1 MRPIFTFACIVASA
15 EQDLCHNYG
24 MGGKAKVGDA
34 PASMLMRALL
44 PLMAL
49 IAGGLVLAVPET
61 STPVA
66 RAATVSAPSGDSDGA
81 CTQTV
86 SSTTGVSVARSGF
99 TCTVTFVN
107 GWSLSNTWTVPSGIR
122 SFSFVATASAGGSST
137 AADGA
142 GGRVTGSL
150 DLSSVSNP
158 SLFIG
163 VGGARVAADIR
174 LGSTATADR
183 IVVAGAGG
191 SCGRDG
197 EASGSGACGSSR
209 SNGNGAGGDGGGNQ
223 TGDSPSRTV
232 NGMGAYSG
240 YTISGSEAGGGGTS
254 AGGSAG
260 GGSSGGQCGANAAAA
275 AGTLESGGGGGNATG
290 SWSCGRGGSG
300 GNGYYG
306 GGGGGGN
313 SSATTDFQPGGGGGG
328 GSSWTSSTYVPASG
342 LVYARGSNSST
353 SGSVALS
360 YVLAASSVSMQPSG
374 GPVGDAFATQPAVT
388 LTSGGGA
395 APAGVVVT
403 AALSTSPTP
412 SGLQNTPTLAGT
424 LTATTVSG
432 GVATF
437 NDLKI
442 NGPTGSYTLSFS
454 ATGYPSVTSGSFT
467 LTVGTGSALKVS
479 TQPTGGTSGG
489 VVTGSPAARVV
500 DAGGNSVTSH
510 PTTAVTVTSST
521 GTIGGTTTANTSSG
535 VATFTAATLA
545 GLVSTS
551 HTLTFSAPGLG
562 SVTSSTFSIT
572 VGVAA
577 GLAIQTQ
584 PGNATGIGAALATGP
599 VVRVVDSAG
608 NVRTSDSSTL
618 VTATIASGSSSASLS
633 SNTRTTSLGSA
644 NFTGLTVNGAGGSFT
659 LTFSAP
665 GLASVTSSTFGVG
678 VAGSGACAQTFSN
691 TSFVTVTGPVAGV
704 CTITFDW
711 GVIPRIWT
719 VPSGG
724 LSNVSFTI
732 RGGAGG
738 GATSGSR
745 VENRGAEFSG
755 TIASLNGGEPVYVY
769 VAQKGHCLSSGTAV
783 WGGSWGGG
791 GAGNNGAC
799 AGGGSTD
806 IRIGG
811 ITAGFKKIVA
821 GGGGGASGCS
831 LPCYHGQDASATGAG
846 PRGSWFSETTCWGRD
861 GTSHNPNL
869 GDEWSSG
876 TGGNAMSCRNAS
888 SGGGGYHG
896 GGSGSNQGGGNNGGD
911 GGRGSSFI
919 QSGFAVAATT
929 SAWTGTGAD
938 TGTGGNNTF
947 SMYTNHANDG
957 QLVLSFSTSSNTVSR
972 QPSGGQ
978 VGAVLGT
985 QPTVTLESGGS
996 VAAGVTVT
1004 AALAT
1009 SPTPSGVQNTPALA
1023 GTLTAITD
1031 NNGVATFTNL
1041 AINGPTGAYTLSFSA
1056 TGYPTATSNSIT
1068 MTAGAASAL
1077 KVSTQPTGG
1086 TSGGVVTGSPA
1097 VTVVDA
1103 GGNAVTSHP
1112 AVSVTVSS
1120 STGTVGGTLSAT
1132 TSSGVATFTAAT
1144 LTGLVS
1150 TNHSLT
1156 FTSTGLGSV
1165 TSSTFTIT
1173 VGAAAALSIQTQPG
1187 NATAIGSALGTQPVV
1202 RVVDSAGNVRTS
1214 DSSTLVTAS
1223 IATGSSFGSLSSN
1236 TATAASGAATFSGLR
1251 VNGAGG
1257 SFTLT
1262 FSATGLASV
1271 TSSSFTVALTSQTV
1285 TFGALTGKTFGA
1297 APFGISASTT
1307 SSLVIA
1313 FSSTTPAVCSVT
1325 GNTTA
1330 TAGSTGAVVTV
1341 LGAGTCTIAAD
1352 QAGNHQF
1359 LPATRQTQSFSVAQA
1374 AQATLT
1380 LTNSFSVTY
1389 GGTLTL
1395 STSGGSGTGAVSYAL
1410 VGGAGSAQCVLNPTT
1425 GAMTFGAA
1433 GTCSVRATK
1442 ADDTNYTSVQ
1452 STTRVV
1458 TVARAAQSTSIT
1470 SAVPSRPLP
1479 GGTYAVTA
1487 TASSGLTP
1495 VLALMAG
1502 AGTVCSLSG
1511 STVSFL
1517 ATGTCV
1523 VLATQAGNTNYLP
1536 ADPEDMQTI
1545 MVGSLNQNITFAQP
1559 STMEFGD
1566 PDAVLSVS
1574 ASSGLSVT
1582 LFSRTTSVCT
1592 MSGNIVSI
1600 VAVGDCE
1607 ITASQSGDSRYAAAS
1622 SETRVFQIVA
1632 VVANAPVI
1640 RSASASSGALT
1651 IGFMP
1656 PSFDGG
1662 ATVTGYRLVG
1672 TPTSGGTTVTDEACV
1687 SSPCVING
1695 LQNGTEYTVTVAAIN
1710 AAGVGSTSS
1719 PSPALTPVTNA
1730 MAVQSLV
1737 SVPGDTT
1744 LTISWSTPADL
1755 GGGTFTRYEV
1765 RIRESGQSWPLAS
1778 TQNVTSQS
1786 TTSLPLTGLSNGTEY
1801 EVQVVTI
1808 TSANSESFEG
1818 NTAVVVAIP
1827 RRVPTAPRDMG
1838 VARTSPTGA
1847 LVSWS
1852 APLSNGGAPVT
1863 SYVVSFSDGASC
1875 GTVTINP
1882 TTLAGSCTA
1891 TGLRLGTSFSVS
1903 VTAVNVAGSSPAATT
1918 SYSTPT
1924 FPVTLPSPPAQPPC
1938 ATCTRDDD
1946 GNELPGA
1953 PVTTPVGQKPGTVTL
1968 TDGVVTVVLSGA
1980 SGTEAVVNSDGQL
1993 EFSLGGKLS
2002 AAGSG
2007 VLATTS
2013 MATWWNRT
2021 ATNTGVAN
2029 QSGVATV
2036 EITPPSGTTA
2046 GVASVRVDAVSST
2059 GAHRAFYFAVKVVGG
2074 AGASNAGGT
2083 TGGTSVDDPF
2093 DVTEPRTPPSGTT
2106 FDPESGETEILSPS
2120 GEVTVPTTTTTS
2132 NGIRIESDGMV
2143 ATITAGSGTSM
2154 KRNSAG
2160 ALVIE
2165 GTGKLRIVQSGLKPG
2180 SSVVVWLRPAM
2191 TRLAL
2196 EKVRSNGKVDFFVT
2210 LPAGVS
2216 PGDHRLQVDMVMA
2229 DGRPVSMA
2237 VGFTLSANRMP
2248 VAGSN
2253 TMGGLALSLLMVL
2266 AGLAV
2271 LAGRRRVRP
2280 FA

>member
-1 MRPIFTFACIVASA
+1 MNDAAAS
-15 EQDLCHNYG
+15 
-24 MGGKAKVGDA
+24 V
-34 PASMLMRALL
+34 LMRALL

-49 IAGGLVLAVPET
+49 IAGGLVLAVPERSIPT
-61 STPVA
+61 A
-66 RAATVSAPSGDSDGA
+66 RAATVSAPSGDADGA

-107 GWSLSNTWTVPSGIR
+107 GWSLSNTWTLPSGIR
-122 SFSFVATASAGGSST
+122 SFSFVATASAGGT
-137 AADGA
+137 TNIADGA
-142 GGRVTGSL
+142 GGRVSGSL
-150 DLSSVSNP
+150 DLSAVSNP

-163 VGGARVAADIR
+163 VGGGRVAADIR
-174 LGSTATADR
+174 LGSTAATDR

-191 SCGRDG
+191 SCGSDG
-197 EASGSGACGSSR
+197 TLSGSGACGSSR
-209 SNGNGAGGDGGGNQ
+209 SAGNGAGGHGGGNQ
-223 TGDSPSRTV
+223 TGGSPSRTV
-232 NGMGAYSG
+232 DGEGAYSG
-240 YTISGSEAGGGGTS
+240 YIITGSGAGGAGTT

-260 GGSSGGQCGANAAAA
+260 IGSTGGQCGANNAAV
-275 AGTLESGGGGGNATG
+275 AGTLENGGQGGNATG
-290 SWSCGRGGSG
+290 TWSCGRGGSG

-313 SSATTDFQPGGGGGG
+313 SSGTSSFEPGGGGGG
-328 GSSWTSSTYVPASG
+328 GSSWTSAAYVPASD
-342 LVYARGSNSST
+342 LVYQRGINTSA
-353 SGSVALS
+353 SGSVAIS
-360 YVLAASSVSMQPSG
+360 YVLAASSVSTQPSG

-388 LTSGGGA
+388 LTSGGSA

-403 AALSTSPTP
+403 AALATSPTP
-412 SGLQNTPTLAGT
+412 SGLQNTPALAGT
-424 LTATTVSG
+424 VTAITTSG

-437 NDLKI
+437 NNLRI
-442 NGPTGSYTLSFS
+442 NGPSGSYTLSFS

-500 DAGGNSVTSH
+500 DAGGNPVTAH
-510 PTTAVTVTSST
+510 PVTEVTVTSST
-521 GTIGGTTTANTSSG
+521 GTIGGTTTANTVSG
-535 VATFTAATLA
+535 VATFSAATLV
-545 GLVSTS
+545 GLIATS

-562 SVTSSTFSIT
+562 SVTSSTFTIT
-572 VGVAA
+572 VGAAA

-584 PGNATGIGAALATGP
+584 PGDATSIGASLATQP

-618 VTATIASGSSSASLS
+618 VTASISTGSSSASLVG
-633 SNTRTTSLGSA
+633 NTRTASA
-644 NFTGLTVNGAGGSFT
+644 GVATFSGLTVNGAGGSFA
-659 LTFSAP
+659 LTFSAT
-665 GLASVTSSTFGVG
+665 GLASVTSAEFRVG
-678 VAGSGACAQTFSN
+678 VAGSGACAQTLSD
-691 TSFVTVTGPVAGV
+691 TRFVTVSGPVAGM
-704 CTITFDW
+704 CSITFDY
-711 GVIPRIWT
+711 GVIPRTWT

-738 GATSGSR
+738 GATSSSR
-745 VENRGAEFSG
+745 VQTHGADFSG
-755 TIASLNGGEPVYVY
+755 TIASLVGGEQVHVY
-769 VAQKGHCLSSGTAV
+769 VAQKGHCLQSGV

-791 GAGNNGAC
+791 GSGQNGSC

-811 ITAGFKKIVA
+811 TSAGFKKIVA
-821 GGGGGASGCS
+821 GGGGGVSGAMGC
-831 LPCYHGQDASATGAG
+831 PTGGTYPGCAHGQDANGASAGA
-846 PRGSWFSETTCWGRD
+846 RGYWHTAPVCWGGD
-861 GTSHNPNL
+861 GAQHNPNHPDQW
-869 GDEWSSG
+869 GSG
-876 TGGNAMSCRNAS
+876 TGGNAMNCRNAS
-888 SGGGGYHG
+888 SGGGGYAG
-896 GGSGSNQGGGNNGGD
+896 GGAGSNITGGNDGGD

-919 QSGFAVAATT
+919 ATGFAAASST
-929 SAWTGTGAD
+929 SQWTGTGNDA
-938 TGTGGNNTF
+938 GAGFNNTF
-947 SMYTNHANDG
+947 SMYTNHANNG
-957 QLVLSFSTSSNTVSR
+957 QLVLSFTTSSNTVSR

-1009 SPTPSGVQNTPALA
+1009 SPTPSGLQNTPALA
-1023 GTLTAITD
+1023 GTLTAVTD
-1031 NNGVATFTNL
+1031 NNGVAAFTNL

-1068 MTAGAASAL
+1068 LTAGAASAL

-1103 GGNAVTSHP
+1103 GGNTVTSHP

-1120 STGTVGGTLSAT
+1120 STGTVGGTSSAT
-1132 TSSGVATFTAAT
+1132 TSSGVATFTALT
-1144 LTGLVS
+1144 LAGLVS
-1150 TNHSLT
+1150 TNHSVT

-1187 NATAIGSALGTQPVV
+1187 NATAIGSALATQPVV

-1214 DSSTLVTAS
+1214 DSSTVVTAS
-1223 IATGSSFGSLSSN
+1223 IATGSTFGSLSSN

-1285 TFGALTGKTFGA
+1285 TFGSLTTKTFGA

-1374 AQATLT
+1374 AQTTLA

-1389 GGTLTL
+1389 GDTLTL
-1395 STSGGSGTGAVSYAL
+1395 STSGGSGTGAVSYSL

-1433 GTCSVRATK
+1433 GTCSVRAAK

-1458 TVARAAQSTSIT
+1458 TVARASQSTSIT
-1470 SAVPSRPLP
+1470 TAVPARPLP

-1495 VLALMAG
+1495 VLVLMAG

-1511 STVSFL
+1511 STVNFL

-1559 STMEFGD
+1559 ATMEFGD

-1592 MSGNIVSI
+1592 VSGNVVSI

-1607 ITASQSGDSRYAAAS
+1607 ITASQSGNARYAAAS
-1622 SETRVFQIVA
+1622 SETRVFEIVA
-1632 VVANAPVI
+1632 VVANSPVI

-1662 ATVTGYRLVG
+1662 AAVTGYRLVA
-1672 TPTSGGTTVTDEACV
+1672 TPTSGGTAVTDQSCV
-1687 SSPCVING
+1687 SSPCVISG

-1710 AAGVGSTSS
+1710 TAGVGSTSS

-1737 SVPGDTT
+1737 SVPGDGT
-1744 LTISWSTPADL
+1744 LTVSWTTPADL

-1765 RIRESGQSWPLAS
+1765 RIREPGQSWPLAS
-1778 TQNVTSQS
+1778 TQDVTSQS

-1801 EVQVVTI
+1801 EVQVITI

-1827 RRVPTAPRDMG
+1827 RRMPTAPREMS

-1852 APLSNGGAPVT
+1852 APVSNGGAPVT
-1863 SYVVSFSDGASC
+1863 SYTVSFSGGASC
-1875 GTVTINP
+1875 GTITVNP

-1891 TGLRLGTSFSVS
+1891 TGLRLATTYSVS
-1903 VTAVNVAGSSPAATT
+1903 VVAVNVAGSSPSATA

-1953 PVTTPVGQKPGTVTL
+1953 PVTTPAGQKPGTVTL
-1968 TDGVVTVVLSGA
+1968 TDGVVTVMLSGA

-1993 EFSLGGKLS
+1993 EFSLGGTLS

-2059 GAHRAFYFAVKVVGG
+2059 GAHRVFYFAVKVVGG
-2074 AGASNAGGT
+2074 TATSNAGGT
-2083 TGGTSVDDPF
+2083 TGGSTGGTSVDDPF
-2093 DVTEPRTPPSGTT
+2093 DVTEPRTPPPGTT
-2106 FDPESGETEILSPS
+2106 FDPKSGETEILSPS

-2191 TRLAL
+2191 TRLAR

-2216 PGDHRLQVDMVMA
+2216 PGDHRLQVDMVRA

-2253 TMGGLALSLLMVL
+2253 TMGGLVLSLLMVL